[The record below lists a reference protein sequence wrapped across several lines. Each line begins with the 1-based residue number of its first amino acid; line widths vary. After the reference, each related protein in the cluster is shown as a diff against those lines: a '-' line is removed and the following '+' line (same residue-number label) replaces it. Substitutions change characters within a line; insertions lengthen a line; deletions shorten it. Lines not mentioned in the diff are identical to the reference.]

1 MADSQ
6 THSLSG
12 TDGRRLIYGL
22 SLASVAI
29 FINLYLTQGML
40 PMLAERFDVSA
51 GHSTLVVSVTS
62 FSLAL
67 SLLGYALLSDRIGRR
82 RPLIAS
88 LWLLALS
95 NLLLFWVP
103 DFDALLW
110 LRLGQ
115 GMLLA
120 SVPAIA
126 MAYLKDRLP
135 TVMLMTAAAFYIAAN
150 SFGGIAG
157 RLLGGVMAQ
166 YLDWNQAVLLLTLL
180 TLLLVASAQWLLG
193 IDRGADG
200 RHERQGQ
207 GALGGFVL
215 HLGNPYLRGLYLL
228 GGLAF
233 MVMVNQF
240 SFIQLHLM
248 AEPFGWN
255 RFQATLIFLC
265 YLSGTLSSGQS
276 ARLMTKLGTVPL
288 LILSIGLM
296 ALGSILTLANT
307 ELAICLGFLCSAC
320 GFFLIHACCNSLVAL
335 GAEQHRAKATAL
347 YLCSY
352 YLGAALG
359 GPFLMPFWQTW
370 HWQGVVAGSLLLIAA
385 NALALWRWQHL
396 AKARQQE
403 ASLNLRRCRN

>member
-6 THSLSG
+6 TYSLSG
-12 TDGRRLIYGL
+12 TDGQRLIYGL

-135 TVMLMTAAAFYIAAN
+135 PVMLMTAAALYIAAN

-166 YLDWNQAVLLLTLL
+166 YLDWNQAVLLLTVL

-193 IDRGADG
+193 IDRGADK
-200 RHERQGQ
+200 RHVRQGQ

-276 ARLMTKLGTVPL
+276 ARLMNKLGTVPL

-296 ALGSILTLANT
+296 ALGSVLTLANT

-396 AKARQQE
+396 AKSRQLDTPV
-403 ASLNLRRCRN
+403 SLRRCRN

>member
-1 MADSQ
+1 MAESQ
-6 THSLSG
+6 SVSLSVNA
-12 TDGRRLIYGL
+12 GRRLIYGL

-29 FINLYLTQGML
+29 FINLYLMQGML
-40 PMLAERFDVSA
+40 PMLAERFEISA
-51 GHSTLVVSVTS
+51 GSTTLVVSVTS

-95 NLLLFWVP
+95 NILLFWVP
-103 DFDALLW
+103 SFEALLW

-135 TVMLMTAAAFYIAAN
+135 PAMLMTAAALYIAAN

-166 YLDWNQAVLLLTLL
+166 YLNWSQAVVLLTVL

-193 IDRGADG
+193 IDSGAD
-200 RHERQGQ
+200 RHHERQGE
-207 GALGGFVL
+207 GALRGFVM
-215 HLGNPYLRGLYLL
+215 HLGNAYLRGLYLL

-265 YLSGTLSSGQS
+265 YLSGTLSSGYS
-276 ARLMTKLGTVPL
+276 ARLLTRLGAVPL
-288 LILSIGLM
+288 LSLSIGLM
-296 ALGSILTLANT
+296 AIGSLMTLGDT
-307 ELAICLGFLCSAC
+307 ELAICLGFLSSAC

-347 YLCSY
+347 YLCCY

-359 GPFLMPFWQTW
+359 GPFLMPFWRAW

-385 NALALWRWQHL
+385 NVLALLHWRRQ
-396 AKARQQE
+396 ARARQ
-403 ASLNLRRCRN
+403 AGVAVNLRRCQT